1 MTQSE
6 AIRAF
11 SSITDSTPWTLIE
24 MQPEFT
30 RHRIRFVGPNNV
42 DLAFEPEFIAITVR
56 TSCTNPEPSAVAFIP
71 YPSIR
76 EMAVIY
82 AGEDNHKDMLI
93 ILDHK
98 GHVLGEFKAYRMGK
112 PVKKEA

>member
-11 SSITDSTPWTLIE
+11 SAIAEGTPWTLIE
-24 MQPEFT
+24 MQ
-30 RHRIRFVGPNNV
+30 
-42 DLAFEPEFIAITVR
+42 PEFIAITVR

-98 GHVLGEFKAYRMGK
+98 GHVLGEFKAYRVGK
-112 PVKKEA
+112 PARKEA

>member
-11 SSITDSTPWTLIE
+11 TTVAENTPWTLIE

-30 RHRIRFVGPNNV
+30 RHRVRFVGPNNV

-56 TSCTNPEPSAVAFIP
+56 TSCTNPEPSAVSFIP
-71 YPSIR
+71 YPLIR

-82 AGEDNHKDMLI
+82 AGDDNHKDMLV
-93 ILDHK
+93 ILDYR
-98 GHVLGEFKAYRMGK
+98 GHVLGEFKAYRIEK
-112 PVKKEA
+112 PIRKEA